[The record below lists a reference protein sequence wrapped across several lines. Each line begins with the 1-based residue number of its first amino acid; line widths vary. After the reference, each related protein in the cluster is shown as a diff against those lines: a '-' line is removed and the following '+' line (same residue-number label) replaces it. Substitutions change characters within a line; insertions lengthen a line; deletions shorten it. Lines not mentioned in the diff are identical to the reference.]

1 MNHPL
6 LLILLMSQV
15 VSVNSSGPAALEPQD
30 GGPSVGFGGWFSSL
44 TKEDTVD
51 AVLADRG
58 QPYRQVEEM
67 PRILLDILSGE
78 KSTATDSK
86 VRARTNMILP
96 DDNELSIKF
105 DFTNPKEKRPLV
117 HVVEEYNVGSGEVTI
132 TPKHGVPEVVRFR
145 NLLLTIITG
154 SNNEELVSYKLKIR
168 TNQGFRVLYR
178 SADGGISE
186 PCVAPPT
193 FDEAHLEQIARDHPA
208 TPLAITPRRF
218 NPKIVRTAIVEE
230 PLGIPGCPEDPSKC
244 QPFELHQ
251 PASLLAHLDPQHRP
265 DTCLRKNIAPTYE
278 VNGDERVNSIH
289 TWYEVAQ
296 IGVSPMTPEIMD
308 ACLELFE
315 RKVSALLQSRID
327 DRAIMMIT
335 NFYIMCIQGTEHATT
350 DNGRRIKIKILDVLH
365 KIHSP
370 DQPLSV
376 WLLAQKLS
384 RDFNEMVDELSIA
397 YLNKPYDPANHVEMG
412 PWPAPIASSGHPDEQ
427 LRRKIARRI
436 MLSTPSSWPE
446 PSVDKAIEYVS
457 DMLQLTICL
466 MKERLITA
474 DAWRDRT
481 EYPEL
486 VRLMNTDD
494 EDPDKLAARLV
505 AFSRWEGSYMWIMRE
520 DNILKNMENA
530 HRWFSSGTQGISKV
544 NNEAFNTILNSIRS
558 RQPTIPV
565 PVAENEDI
573 RLLAHA
579 RPVTER

>member
-1 MNHPL
+1 MKQPIH
-6 LLILLMSQV
+6 LILLMNQV
-15 VSVNSSGPAALEPQD
+15 VSVSSSGPAALEPQD
-30 GGPSVGFGGWFSSL
+30 GSPSVGFGGWFSGS
-44 TKEDTVD
+44 TKEETVD

-67 PRILLDILSGE
+67 PRIILDILSGK

-132 TPKHGVPEVVRFR
+132 TPKHGAPEVVRFR
-145 NLLLTIITG
+145 SLLLTIITG

-230 PLGIPGCPEDPSKC
+230 PLGIPGCPEDPPKC
-244 QPFELHQ
+244 HPFELHQ
-251 PASLLAHLDPQHRP
+251 PASLLAHLDPHHRP

-278 VNGDERVNSIH
+278 VNGEVRINSIDK
-289 TWYEVAQ
+289 WYKVAQ
-296 IGVSPMTPEIMD
+296 IGASPMTPEIMD
-308 ACLELFE
+308 DCLELFE
-315 RKVSALLQSRID
+315 RKVSALLENRID
-327 DRAIMMIT
+327 DRAIIMIT
-335 NFYIMCIQGTEHATT
+335 NFYIMCIQGTDYATT

-365 KIHSP
+365 KIRLP
-370 DQPLSV
+370 DQPRSV
-376 WLLAQKLS
+376 FSLAEKLS
-384 RDFNEMVDELSIA
+384 RDFNEMVDELSTA
-397 YLNKPYDPANHVEMG
+397 YLNKPCDPKVHVEMG
-412 PWPAPIASSGHPDEQ
+412 PWPAPIASSS
-427 LRRKIARRI
+427 KIDQQQRQEESRRI
-436 MLSTPSSWPE
+436 ALSTPSSWPE

-466 MKERLITA
+466 MKEKVITA

-486 VRLMNTDD
+486 VRQMNTDD

-505 AFSRWEGSYMWIMRE
+505 ALSRWEGSYMWIMRE

-530 HRWFSSGTQGISKV
+530 HRWFSSGTQGISKI

-565 PVAENEDI
+565 PVAENENI